1 MESTIM
7 RRYFILQAAALVV
20 LVGLSVTLY
29 YSYKWSSKCRT
40 VVEALQKAITRA
52 SDEIH
57 GIHAQEA
64 RLNNNFSVLQ
74 EMAVNVH
81 RDEKREFGDGSLH
94 SIVKSLC
101 RKHGIVGEEISV
113 SDPLDISGD
122 YKKQYT
128 KVAKSSVHIKFK
140 ALTDQHA
147 TMLMHALRYDIPGFV
162 AVRTFKLVKEKE
174 ITREVVRL
182 HNEGVV
188 LPTVSGEAVLEVY
201 NLQGKYL

>member
-1 MESTIM
+1 MESAIV
-7 RRYFILQAAALVV
+7 RKYCILQAAALVI

-29 YSYKWSSKCRT
+29 YSYKRSSKCWT
-40 VVEALQKAITRA
+40 VLEALQKAITHA
-52 SDEIH
+52 SDEIQS
-57 GIHAQEA
+57 IHAQEA

-74 EMAVNVH
+74 EMEVNVH
-81 RDEKREFGDGSLH
+81 REETREFGDGSLY
-94 SIVKSLC
+94 SIVKNLC
-101 RKHGIVGEEISV
+101 KKHGIVGEEVLV

-128 KVAKSSVHIKFK
+128 KVTKSNVHVKFK

-174 ITREVVRL
+174 ITQEVVRL
-182 HNEGVV
+182 YNEGVV

-201 NLQGKYL
+201 NLHGKHL